1 MQTGDQLYRDPS
13 LWSVISDK
21 TKWVAGGCGSQFF
34 GLSVAVKREKSVET
48 ISIFERKMIERLQSN
63 LEWDEPGERK
73 RESVLERE
81 RDIEGERDGA
91 RGKR

>member
-1 MQTGDQLYRDPS
+1 M
-13 LWSVISDK
+13 
-21 TKWVAGGCGSQFF
+21 AGGCGSQFF